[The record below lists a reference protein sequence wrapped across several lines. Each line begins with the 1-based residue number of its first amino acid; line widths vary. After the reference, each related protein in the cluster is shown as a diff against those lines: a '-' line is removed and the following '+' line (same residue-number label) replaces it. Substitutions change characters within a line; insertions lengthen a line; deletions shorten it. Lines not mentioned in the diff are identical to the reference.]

1 MLSRCLKVSFC
12 LQVKMWRVLAIT
24 DWPCKWTTG
33 SSTLGNHTWWHKT
46 TSRWKV
52 CIFDTGS
59 KPIWFNLGPRA
70 EADHTPHLSTES
82 SGVHRV
88 VLMRSYCTW
97 FISTLLRDDYKFL
110 GSKNWIL
117 WSPIY
122 FAHVANVVQKL
133 IVSKNS
139 RGIFQVGSCYLL
151 LSPLQNSFSSCSST
165 LFLYFWRCSV
175 LNLLRL

>member
-122 FAHVANVVQKL
+122 FAHVAKHGHYC
-133 IVSKNS
+133 INS
-139 RGIFQVGSCYLL
+139 RPFSTFNSLCFQLKAQINIY
-151 LSPLQNSFSSCSST
+151 FT
-165 LFLYFWRCSV
+165 LYRS
-175 LNLLRL
+175 